1 MIREMTRY
9 FALAFVSALLV
20 GCGVKGP
27 LTLPQYPED
36 SYLNRM
42 EKTLNE
48 MTGEEEATTTPPEA
62 ETKFVV
68 TPEAESQEVVEP
80 GKSTPVEQPD
90 STKAQE

>member
-1 MIREMTRY
+1 MTRY
-9 FALAFVSALLV
+9 FVLAFVSALLV

-48 MTGEEEATTTPPEA
+48 MTGEEEATTTPTEA
-62 ETKFVV
+62 ETEFVV
-68 TPEAESQEVVEP
+68 TPEADSQEVLEP
-80 GKSTPVEQPD
+80 ATSTPVEQPN
-90 STKAQE
+90 SKEARE

>member
-1 MIREMTRY
+1 MTRY
-9 FALAFVSALLV
+9 FTLAFVSALLV

-48 MTGEEEATTTPPEA
+48 MTGEEEATTNPPEA
-62 ETKFVV
+62 ETEFVV
-68 TPEAESQEVVEP
+68 TPETDSQEVLEP
-80 GKSTPVEQPD
+80 ATSTPIDQPN
-90 STKAQE
+90 SKETGE